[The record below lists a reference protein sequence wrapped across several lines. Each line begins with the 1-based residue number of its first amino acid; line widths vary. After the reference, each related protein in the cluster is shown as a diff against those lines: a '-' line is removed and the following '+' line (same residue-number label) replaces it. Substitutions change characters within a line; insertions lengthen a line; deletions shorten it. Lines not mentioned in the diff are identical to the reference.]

1 VSAHTQKPAQ
11 TDAGTASRPHI
22 GTRSLHGF
30 LKIREASILVVAI
43 LLIIYFESSNSN
55 FVTRPNLQ
63 TLSQFVAAPVIIAC
77 GEIMLLICG
86 EIDLSAGMTFAL
98 APFLMYF
105 AHDAGIPLIIAFPLA
120 LVGIGLI
127 GLFNGFVSVKLRVPS
142 FVTTLG
148 TMFLINGFT
157 LTISRGFPVDTPT
170 DGLFTVLMGNEGF
183 AEIIWAVIVVLVM
196 HGMLRNTR
204 WGLHTTAVGGNLIG
218 SAESGINVTR
228 IKMGNFVLTAVL
240 AGLAGILEASRIGST
255 DPLAGGANMM
265 FLAVAAAVIGGTSL
279 MGGSGTIIGGLFGG
293 LVLGVLQDGF
303 TINGINAFT
312 FNIIIGAAIL
322 IAMVFNIHFARL
334 RMTGRRK

>member
-1 VSAHTQKPAQ
+1 MSAHTQKPAQ
-11 TDAGTASRPHI
+11 ANPDAAARPHI

-55 FVTRPNLQ
+55 FLTRPNLQ

-105 AHDAGIPLIIAFPLA
+105 AHEAGIPLIISFPLA
-120 LVGIGLI
+120 LIGVGLI

-183 AEIIWAVIVVLVM
+183 AEIIWAVVVVLVM

-218 SAESGINVTR
+218 SAESGIHVAK
-228 IKMGNFVLTAVL
+228 IKIGNFVLTAML

-255 DPLAGGANMM
+255 DPLAGGSNMM

-334 RMTGRRK
+334 RMGGRK

>member
-11 TDAGTASRPHI
+11 ANDGAATRPHI
-22 GTRSLHGF
+22 GIRSLHGF

-55 FVTRPNLQ
+55 FITRPNLQ

-105 AHDAGIPLIIAFPLA
+105 GHDAGLPLIIAFPLA

-127 GLFNGFVSVKLRVPS
+127 GFFNGFVTVKLRVPS

-170 DGLFTVLMGNEGF
+170 DGLFTVLMGNDGF
-183 AEIIWAVIVVLVM
+183 AEIIWAVVVVLIM

-218 SAESGINVTR
+218 SAESGINVKR

-334 RMTGRRK
+334 RMMGRRK